1 MMTAIHAVGADA
13 PHPSTDAALAAALD
27 APLPDLRTGDCV
39 PGDGLVLAAFLRPHL
54 HGLHPYLVERDLP
67 GAVDVVDVLP
77 EPAHVLRLHRRNGT
91 TEVMATHEG
100 CLLVVRSWRRNAD
113 VWVSGT
119 DRDEVER
126 IAAAVHAKVRR
137 PAKRQGVRVTFWHH
151 GNHSWTRSRVIAV
164 PKWTAVAGL
173 YPAVVRDTMA
183 RLLEYRPDPARPGG
197 RLILWHGPPG
207 TGKTTAVRAL
217 FDAWRGWASAHVV
230 SDPESLLS
238 NGDYMA
244 RVLLDPD
251 DDDKAARWR
260 LVVIEDAEE
269 LLRRDARSK
278 VGPGLGR
285 LLNTAD
291 GLLGQGSRV
300 LVLLTTNEPVDDM
313 HPALLRPGR
322 CLARMDFPAFD
333 ITEAAGL
340 LGDRPTGP
348 MTLAEI
354 MERKGRLTR
363 LEATTSPTRP
373 GNYL

>member
-1 MMTAIHAVGADA
+1 MMTAIHAVGANVPDL
-13 PHPSTDAALAAALD
+13 STDAALAAVLD
-27 APLPDLRTGDCV
+27 APLPDIRTGDCI
-39 PGDGLVLAAFLRPHL
+39 PGEGLVLAAFLRPHL

-67 GAVDVVDVLP
+67 AAVDVVGVLP
-77 EPAHVLRLHRRNGT
+77 EPATVLRLHRRNST
-91 TEVMATHEG
+91 TEVLAAHEG

-119 DRDEVER
+119 DRDQVER
-126 IAAAVHAKVRR
+126 VAADVHTKVPR
-137 PAKRQGVRVTFWHH
+137 PPKRQAARVTFWHQ
-151 GNHSWTRSRVIAV
+151 GDHSWTRSREIAV
-164 PKWTAVAGL
+164 PKWSAVAAL
-173 YPAVVRDTMA
+173 YPSTVRDTMS
-183 RLLEYRPDPARPGG
+183 RLIEHRPDPAAPGG

-230 SDPESLLS
+230 SDPERLLN

-251 DDDKAARWR
+251 DDDKAQRWR

-300 LVLLTTNEPVDDM
+300 LILLTTNEPVDDM

-322 CLARMDFPAFD
+322 CLARMEFPAFE
-333 ITEAAGL
+333 ISEAARL
-340 LGDRPTGP
+340 LGDRPARP
-348 MTLAEI
+348 VTLAEI
-354 MERKGRLTR
+354 MERKGELTR
-363 LEATTSPTRP
+363 LEATTTPTRP